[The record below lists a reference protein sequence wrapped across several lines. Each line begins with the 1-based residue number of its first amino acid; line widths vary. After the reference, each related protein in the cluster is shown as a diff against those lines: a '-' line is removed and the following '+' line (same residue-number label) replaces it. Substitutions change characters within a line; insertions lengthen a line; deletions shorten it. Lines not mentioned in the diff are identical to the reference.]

1 MRINTVLSFL
11 ALAFLSATPTIDN
24 SVSGTRKEVDIPYT
38 AGAGHKQQLDLFLP
52 DSKNFA
58 TILFVHGGSLAEGDR
73 KESPYPM
80 IGEAFQKAGFGCAVM
95 SYRLA
100 SDGNWPAQPRDV
112 ATAFAWVRKNIASRG
127 GDPGKIFLVGHSSG
141 ALLVALVSS
150 DEKYLKEFGLSFSDI
165 AGCVPMGALLEDNI
179 NTEGVPKERID
190 RAFANDPY
198 LKIFG
203 NLEAFK
209 DSWPMRHINNRMP
222 PFLILIAES
231 ERFQPPILA
240 SSEKFAAE
248 AKKAGAQ
255 VAFEILKD
263 RTHMGTVNKMVTTDD
278 STLQRIVQFARQ
290 VKPK

>member
-11 ALAFLSATPTIDN
+11 ALAFLSAMPTIHN
-24 SVSGTRKEVDIPYT
+24 SVSGMRKEIDIPYI

-52 DSKNFA
+52 DSKGFA
-58 TILFVHGGSLAEGDR
+58 TILFVHGGSLVEGDR
-73 KESPYPM
+73 KEWPYPM

-112 ATAFAWVRKNIASRG
+112 AAAFAWVRKNISSRN
-127 GDPGKIFLVGHSSG
+127 GDSSRIFLVGHSSG
-141 ALLVALVSS
+141 ALLVALASS

-165 AGCVPMGALLEDNI
+165 AGCVPMGTLLEDSLS
-179 NTEGVPKERID
+179 TGGVPKERID
-190 RAFANDPY
+190 RAFVNDPY

-209 DSWPMRHINNRMP
+209 DSWPMRHINSRMP
-222 PFLILIAES
+222 PFLILIAEA
-231 ERFQPPILA
+231 ERFQPPILESA
-240 SSEKFAAE
+240 ETFAAE

-255 VAFEILKD
+255 AAFEILKD
-263 RTHMGTVNKMVTTDD
+263 RTHIGTINKMVTTDD
-278 STLQRIVQFARQ
+278 ATLQRIIQFARQ
-290 VKPK
+290 VKPQ